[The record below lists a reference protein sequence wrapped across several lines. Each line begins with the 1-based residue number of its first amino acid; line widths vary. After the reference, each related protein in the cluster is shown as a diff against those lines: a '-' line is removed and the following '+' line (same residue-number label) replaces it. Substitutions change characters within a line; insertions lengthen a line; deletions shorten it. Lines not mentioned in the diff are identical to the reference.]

1 MSSLVQQMRT
11 KFAVMSAR
19 ERWLVLA
26 AVAVVGLALMATA
39 VEWVLRERARL
50 DQELPRARAQL
61 LQMQDDAAELAQL
74 DRERG
79 ALPQVDPAALA
90 LSVETAARVRGLTV
104 DVQPVAGG
112 VQVSGSGSFPAVM
125 EWLAG
130 VQAESRLRPN
140 RMTLAKEDRSVRFDA
155 VLLP

>member
-11 KFAVMSAR
+11 KFSVMSAR
-19 ERWLVLA
+19 ERRLVLA

-104 DVQPVAGG
+104 DVQPVSGG
-112 VQVSGSGSFPAVM
+112 VQVSGSGGFQAVM

-140 RMTLAKEDRSVRFDA
+140 RMTLAKENRAVRFDA

>member
-19 ERWLVLA
+19 ERRLVLA
-26 AVAVVGLALMATA
+26 AVAVVGLAVMATA

-104 DVQPVAGG
+104 DVQSVSGG
-112 VQVSGSGSFPAVM
+112 VQVSGTGSFPAVM

-140 RMTLAKEDRSVRFDA
+140 RMTLAREDRTVRFDA

>member
-19 ERWLVLA
+19 ERRLVLA
-26 AVAVVGLALMATA
+26 AVAVVGLALIATA

>member
-19 ERWLVLA
+19 ERRLVLA

-104 DVQPVAGG
+104 DVQPVSGG
-112 VQVSGSGSFPAVM
+112 VQVSGSGSFQAVM

-140 RMTLAKEDRSVRFDA
+140 RMTLAKENRAVRFNA